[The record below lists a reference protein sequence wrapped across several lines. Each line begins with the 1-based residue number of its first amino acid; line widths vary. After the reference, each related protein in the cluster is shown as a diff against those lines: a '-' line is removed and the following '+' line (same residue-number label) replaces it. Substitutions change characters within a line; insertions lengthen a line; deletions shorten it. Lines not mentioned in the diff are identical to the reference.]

1 MHILLLEDDIDLG
14 QAVAEHLE
22 AVGHTVDW
30 MKLCSQADAV
40 IQRTEVDLILM
51 DLRLP
56 DGDAEH
62 LLKSWR
68 ARHEQRAV
76 IVLTA
81 RDQVSDRIRVLQAGA
96 DDYLVKPFDLDE
108 LAARIEAIGRRMGIA
123 QAGGASSGAL
133 TLELDNKIARLN
145 GQIIDLTAMEWALL
159 SCLAARPGH
168 TLSRQQ
174 IRDELAKAGR
184 SDADS
189 NSMEVIISRLR
200 RKIGAN
206 AITTHRGLGYRFES
220 H

>member
-22 AVGHTVDW
+22 ALGHTVDW
-30 MKLCSQADAV
+30 MKLCSQAEAV
-40 IQRTEVDLILM
+40 IQRDGVDLILM

-56 DGDAEH
+56 DGDAEQ

-81 RDQVSDRIRVLQAGA
+81 RDQISDRIRVLQAGA

-108 LAARIEAIGRRMGIA
+108 LAARIEAIARRVGIA
-123 QAGGASSGAL
+123 RGGPQVSGAL
-133 TLELDNKIARLN
+133 SLDLDNKIARLN
-145 GQIIDLTAMEWALL
+145 GQIVDLTAMEWSLL

-220 H
+220 N